1 MPGQNPAAPIIKKRK
16 KKNWIPYLFI
26 SPHVL
31 IFLIFFS
38 YPLLYGV
45 YASFTKWNLFGEP
58 VWVGLQNFQTIL
70 FNHESTFYRQFW
82 NGLKNTVLFVLM
94 CVPPQILLPLF
105 LANLLSKRP
114 KGHTI
119 FQSIFYMP
127 TLFSITAVTLT
138 WLFIFNRSLGLWN
151 RIFGVDVNW
160 YAQQPY
166 AWLTILITT
175 LWWGIGINMIIYI
188 AALSGVD
195 RSITEAA
202 EIDGASG
209 VKRFWYVVL
218 PSIRFPLIYT
228 VITTTIAQFNIY
240 GQPLILT
247 AGGPN
252 ESTFVLLMYIRNLAF
267 GTGNPVAG
275 MSSAMAVVLGLII
288 AVVSI
293 GQLILTRNRNA

>member
-288 AVVSI
+288 ALVSI